1 MVDTDALRRTIRRY
15 KFYASPSSGS
25 GNDPATVEDINK
37 LIRQTAKLLDTF
49 VDELEKAQ

>member
-1 MVDTDALRRTIRRY
+1 MVDTDALRRTIRSY
-15 KFYASPSSGS
+15 KVYASPSSGS